1 MDFAVI
7 VDAIRT
13 PIGRIRGGLS
23 AMRADDL
30 AAFVIGSLA
39 ERNHLDKSLV
49 EEIILGCVNQ
59 SGEDS
64 RNVAR
69 MAVLL
74 ADFPHSVAATTVN
87 RLCASGL
94 EAVNQASR
102 AVRIGEGDCFIAGG
116 VENMTRAPLVM
127 AKGEGPYAGGNRIAY
142 DSSLGTRFP
151 NPKLE
156 AKRYH
161 EAMGETAENVA
172 YKYGISRQDQDAF
185 ALESHRKAVKAIESG
200 SFEREIVA
208 VPVPQPKGGPKL
220 FDTDEGPRTDT
231 SLDRLQ
237 ALRPAFHEGG
247 SVTAGNSSSLNDGA
261 AALLIM
267 SESRAKALG
276 LKPLARVLAHAAAGV
291 DPRLMGIGP
300 VPATQKALRRANL
313 PLREIDLIELNE
325 AFAAQSLAVVRE
337 LGLDPG
343 KVNVNG
349 GAIALGHPLGC
360 SGARILA
367 TLVHAL
373 RARGGRYG
381 LATLCV
387 GLGQG
392 LATIIENLET

>member
-1 MDFAVI
+1 MNNAVI

-23 AMRADDL
+23 AVRPDDL
-30 AAFVIGSLA
+30 AAFVIGKLA

-94 EAVNQASR
+94 EAVNQSSR
-102 AVRIGEGDCFIAGG
+102 AILVGDGDCFIAGG
-116 VENMTRAPLVM
+116 VESMTRAPLVV
-127 AKGEGPYAGGNRIAY
+127 AKGEGSFASGNRIAY
-142 DSSLGTRFP
+142 DSSLGVRFP
-151 NPKLE
+151 NPRLE
-156 AKRYH
+156 AKKYH

-172 YKYGISRQDQDAF
+172 DKYGISRQDQDAF
-185 ALESHRKAVKAIESG
+185 ALESHRKAVSAIESG
-200 SFEREIVA
+200 AFEREIVA
-208 VPVPQPKGGPKL
+208 VPVPQPKGEPKL
-220 FDTDEGPRTDT
+220 IARDEGPRADT

-237 ALRPAFHEGG
+237 SLHPAFREGG
-247 SVTAGNSSSLNDGA
+247 SVTAGNSSTLNDGA

-267 SESRAKALG
+267 SEKRAKALG
-276 LKPLARVLAHAAAGV
+276 LKPLARILAHAGAGV

-300 VPATQKALRRANL
+300 VPATQKALLRANL
-313 PLREIDLIELNE
+313 SLRDIDLIELNE
-325 AFAAQSLAVVRE
+325 AFAAQSLAVIRE
-337 LGLDPG
+337 LGLTPE

-360 SGARILA
+360 SGAR
-367 TLVHAL
+367 TLTTLLHAL

-381 LATLCV
+381 LVTLCV
-387 GLGQG
+387 GMGQG
-392 LATIIENLET
+392 LATIVENLEA